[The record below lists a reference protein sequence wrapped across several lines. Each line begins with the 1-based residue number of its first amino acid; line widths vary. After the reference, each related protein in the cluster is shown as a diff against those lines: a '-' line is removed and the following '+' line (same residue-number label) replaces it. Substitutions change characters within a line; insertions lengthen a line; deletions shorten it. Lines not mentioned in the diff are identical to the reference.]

1 MMHMKT
7 AIQSVRFCCSFHI
20 FHNTKF
26 LAFSFLTLY
35 FLLFWILIWKLE
47 INPYLILLLR
57 SFSKHLFLLFSAKAV
72 KLEWHL
78 GIRRLPSQE
87 KQHSTDHISHLF
99 SQTNIHQGIL
109 GIYLSNS
116 PFLIHTSAD
125 DSVLWDD
132 GSDQGNWMP
141 LATLPQQ
148 SAPVWISPSAH
159 QGCGFLQL
167 LTWALGHWEPVGCFW
182 VRAPKGH
189 QQMRHVLKGCFLQLT
204 KPPVRKTPA
213 AGVRETKRAKFKHNI
228 LSIALN
234 CFTFRSC
241 SGPNAVPRITFLFL

>member
-1 MMHMKT
+1 MRYLLYSWQILHSCLTSAKSSTLQMMHMKT

-35 FLLFWILIWKLE
+35 FLLFLILIWKLE
-47 INPYLILLLR
+47 INPYLILLLH
-57 SFSKHLFLLFSAKAV
+57 SFSKRLFLLFSAKAV

-116 PFLIHTSAD
+116 PFLIHTSA
-125 DSVLWDD
+125 LLMT
-132 GSDQGNWMP
+132 QF
-141 LATLPQQ
+141 
-148 SAPVWISPSAH
+148 
-159 QGCGFLQL
+159 CGTTVQIRG
-167 LTWALGHWEPVGCFW
+167 TECH
-182 VRAPKGH
+182 
-189 QQMRHVLKGCFLQLT
+189 
-204 KPPVRKTPA
+204 
-213 AGVRETKRAKFKHNI
+213 
-228 LSIALN
+228 
-234 CFTFRSC
+234 
-241 SGPNAVPRITFLFL
+241 